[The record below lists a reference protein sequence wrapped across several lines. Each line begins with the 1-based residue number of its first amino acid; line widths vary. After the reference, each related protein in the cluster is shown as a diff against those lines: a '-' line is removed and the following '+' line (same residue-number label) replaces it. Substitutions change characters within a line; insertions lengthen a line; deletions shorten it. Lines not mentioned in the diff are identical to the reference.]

1 MATENPVRDQQPIDC
16 RGRHGFRQSLDEGS
30 MKQTTVTRTIIAAVG
45 DWQLAVYCPPD
56 GSDPERCYYEPIIA
70 WEIEQHEAPEKEGT
84 SIRVNPIT
92 TEGKP
97 DNLKHQWGIRL
108 SDGRIDIP
116 HVRMCENEA
125 VFLEAGRKTV
135 EAEGARIKKK

>member
-1 MATENPVRDQQPIDC
+1 MKRATA
-16 RGRHGFRQSLDEGS
+16 
-30 MKQTTVTRTIIAAVG
+30 TRTIIAAVG

-56 GSDPERCYYEPIIA
+56 GSYPEHCYYEPIIA
-70 WEIEQHEAPEKEGT
+70 WEIEQQEGPDNQGT
-84 SIRVNPIT
+84 SIRVTPIT
-92 TEGKP
+92 IEGKP

-116 HVRMCENEA
+116 HVRMCENEV

-135 EAEGARIKKK
+135 EAEAARSKKK